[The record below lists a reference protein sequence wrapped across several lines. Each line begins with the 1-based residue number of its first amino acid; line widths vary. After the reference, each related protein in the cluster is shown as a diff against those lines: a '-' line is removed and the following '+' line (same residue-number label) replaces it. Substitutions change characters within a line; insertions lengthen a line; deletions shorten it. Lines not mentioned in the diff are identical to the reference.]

1 MRPDR
6 IADMRQAGIE
16 PTPADFVGDQPP
28 MSNDEPSFAPNAD
41 GVQADTVQR
50 DQLPKGLLAR
60 IRYRLLGHGSSA
72 ALDREA
78 PFSLFG
84 GTLLKRVA
92 NGILLGLNGVGFY
105 LLVGMIVLQNID
117 NNPDFKPA
125 SPIEGGLRSI
135 DIAAALI
142 EREVDTHEWVV
153 NSPFFSPGYLLDNMA
168 SYQEGVIYGLGRF
181 TTEMVDH
188 IGRTRGSSQVD
199 PDLDRANGLLR
210 FPGDVWIFEP
220 EKSFAPMVTSEEQY
234 RAARQSLL
242 SYNRRF
248 AEGRAVFDPRI
259 DNFLIILER
268 IAADVGSQSALLE
281 NYQRNGSRNPLD
293 TRIDRLFFETK
304 GRLYAYYL
312 ILKALE
318 EDFANVIEQRDLGA
332 VWRQMLGG
340 FREAAGHVPFMV
352 LNSEPGSLI
361 FPSHLAEQGFFI
373 LRAKTQL
380 LDVVAVLRAS

>member
-1 MRPDR
+1 MRPD
-6 IADMRQAGIE
+6 IAGDVRRSDAAPAQAHVVDSQDLTPDDE
-16 PTPADFVGDQPP
+16 TPAEQHASHD
-28 MSNDEPSFAPNAD
+28 
-41 GVQADTVQR
+41 QADTAPEDQR
-50 DQLPKGLLAR
+50 PDGLLAR
-60 IRYRLLGHGSSA
+60 IRHRLLGGTTA
-72 ALDREA
+72 VVQRETS
-78 PFSLFG
+78 PVLLG
-84 GTLLKRVA
+84 GTILRRAA
-92 NGILLGLNGVGFY
+92 NGFLLVLNGIGLY
-105 LLVGMIVLQNID
+105 LLIGMVALQDID
-117 NNPDFKPA
+117 NDPDFTPPT
-125 SPIEGGLRSI
+125 PIEGGLRSI
-135 DIAAALI
+135 DMAAALI

-168 SYQEGVIYGLGRF
+168 SFQEGVIYGLGRF

-188 IGRTRGSSQVD
+188 IGRNRGSSQVD

-210 FPGDVWIFEP
+210 FPGDIWVFEL

-234 RAARQSLL
+234 RAAREALL

-248 AEGRAVFDPRI
+248 AEGRAIFDPRI

-268 IAADVGSQSALLE
+268 IAADVGSQSALIE

-293 TRIDRLFFETK
+293 TRIDQLFFETK

-312 ILKALE
+312 LLKTLE
-318 EDFANVIEQRDLGA
+318 EDFAKVIEQRDLGA

-352 LNSEPGSLI
+352 LNGEPGSLF